1 LYVFIYLN
9 LSNFRK
15 VYILL
20 VFYGCLMTKAV
31 VFKDDEAVELI
42 NRARARFI
50 TEFTGLRATDE
61 AVVLVALKKYVLGDA
76 DE

>member
-1 LYVFIYLN
+1 
-9 LSNFRK
+9 
-15 VYILL
+15 
-20 VFYGCLMTKAV
+20 MTKAV